1 MKPVWHVQ
9 AWFHHA
15 REARTATDLPVLDRE
30 ALGDPAT
37 MDLLRTAQPTAA

>member
-15 REARTATDLPVLDRE
+15 REARTTDLPVLDRE
-30 ALGDPAT
+30 ALGNPAT